1 MTESSVSRL
10 EEIFSEAN
18 LLSCADACLKL
29 GMDIPHEC
37 SNSGIDTLVIPS
49 RGAVPFFLGML
60 HALPKL
66 GDISPEHGDF
76 YDGLGVQQM
85 IAPLLPKDSA
95 SLVDDLDHKSTR
107 VLLVP
112 FTADVNMARYNPRLN
127 NDDFTPR
134 IRDYWARVTASFR
147 YSSGLIDLSRRRRTA
162 DPYFKS
168 FIGTVLRDIENR
180 DEIAEEY
187 EKFPSMG
194 SFAMI
199 DTVISGRASNDILKA
214 FDNLAHERDDPSLK
228 PSAFLVIDEDGKK
241 MRPDKREYLRRK
253 QLEGQVKT
261 YPVSHIV
268 SEDRGASLLGV
279 ASVVYPS
286 VMEASEALTYEGKPF
301 FVGAGSWR
309 LVSDIP
315 EVSFASDTFRHFM
328 ETLYRAIDFQF
339 STDYEGSEGTREKTA
354 LDEYRASFIEKARAR
369 EVLSNR
375 PIDPASFKI
384 TRPVSNYFET
394 HSGVGHA
401 SFDAP
406 HTQAILYRLGCLKG
420 VKKRG

>member
-1 MTESSVSRL
+1 MTESPVSRL

-29 GMDIPHEC
+29 GTDIPDKC
-37 SNSGIDTLVIPS
+37 STSGIDTLVIPS

-66 GDISPEHGDF
+66 GDISPEHRAF

-85 IAPLLPKDSA
+85 IAPLLPKDST

-112 FTADVNMARYNPRLN
+112 FTADVNMAKYNPRLN

-134 IRDYWARVTASFR
+134 IREYWAQVTASFR
-147 YSSGLIDLSRRRRTA
+147 SSPGLIDLSRRRRSV

-168 FIGTVLRDIENR
+168 FVGTVLRDIENR
-180 DEIAEEY
+180 DEIADEY
-187 EKFPSMG
+187 QKFPSMG
-194 SFAMI
+194 GFAMI

-214 FDNLAHERDDPSLK
+214 FDNLARERDDPKLK
-228 PSAFLVIDEDGKK
+228 PLAFLVIDEDGKK
-241 MRPDKREYLRRK
+241 MRPDKRAYLQRK
-253 QLEGQVKT
+253 QLEGQVEM

-268 SEDRGASLLGV
+268 SEDRGAGLLGV

-286 VMEASEALTYEGKPF
+286 IMEASEALTYEGQPF

-309 LVSDIP
+309 LVTDIP
-315 EVSFASDTFRHFM
+315 NVSFASDTFKHFM

-339 STDYEGSEGTREKTA
+339 STGYEGSEGARDKTA

-369 EVLSNR
+369 EVLTNR

-384 TRPVSNYFET
+384 TRPISAYFET

-401 SFDAP
+401 SFDVA
-406 HTQAILYRLGCLKG
+406 HTQAIQRRLECLRG
-420 VKKRG
+420 VKARG

>member
-1 MTESSVSRL
+1 MTDSPVSRL

-29 GMDIPHEC
+29 GTDIPEKC
-37 SNSGIDTLVIPS
+37 SVSDIDTLVIPS

-66 GDISPEHGDF
+66 GNISPEHRTF
-76 YDGLGVQQM
+76 YETLGVQKM
-85 IAPLLPKDSA
+85 IAPLLPDRS
-95 SLVDDLDHKSTR
+95 SPLVDDLENKSTR

-112 FTADVNMARYNPRLN
+112 FTADVNMAKYNPKLN

-147 YSSGLIDLSRRRRTA
+147 YPSGIIDFRRRRTT

-168 FIGTVLRDIENR
+168 FVGTVLADIENR
-180 DEIAEEY
+180 EEVAEEY
-187 EKFPSMG
+187 VRFPTMRG
-194 SFAMI
+194 FAMI

-214 FDNLAHERDDPSLK
+214 FDNLALERGDPRLK
-228 PSAFLVIDEDGKK
+228 PSAFLVIDEEGKK
-241 MRPDKREYLRRK
+241 MRPDKRVYLQRK
-253 QLEGQVKT
+253 QLEGQVEM

-268 SEDRGASLLGV
+268 SEDRGAGLLGV

-286 VMEASEALTYEGKPF
+286 VMEASEALTYEGRPF

-309 LVSDIP
+309 LVGDIP
-315 EVSFASDTFRHFM
+315 NVSFASDTFKHYM
-328 ETLYRAIDFQF
+328 ETLYRAIDLNF
-339 STDYEGSEGTREKTA
+339 STSYEGSAGAEEKKTF
-354 LDEYRASFIEKARAR
+354 DEYRSSFIEKARAR
-369 EVLSNR
+369 EVLTNR
-375 PIDPASFKI
+375 PVDPASFKV
-384 TRPVSNYFET
+384 TRPISSYFET

-406 HTQAILYRLGCLKG
+406 HTKAILHTLENLKG